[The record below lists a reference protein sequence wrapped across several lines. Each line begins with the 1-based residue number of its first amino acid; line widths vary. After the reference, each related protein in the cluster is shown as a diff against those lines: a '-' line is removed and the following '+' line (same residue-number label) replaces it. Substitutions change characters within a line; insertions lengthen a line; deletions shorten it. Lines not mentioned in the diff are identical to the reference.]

1 MSSNVPNIR
10 FVGGDAAGPSFLYM
24 NAMEHYDSQ
33 QIPLLE
39 SPGLAGPDL
48 AGSLAGPDLAGSA
61 IFDDADAGS
70 GAVEP
75 SIQSGVSN
83 LLQHH
88 MNTATSVLPDARD
101 ILRNWN
107 RQLRNTLQQQS
118 SANLAFLKAET
129 LTTIPALE
137 KHALFLKSIDTPGI
151 LSSPSWLSLY
161 VKDVVNKDEVLADLS
176 GVLGTS
182 ISGLQHTLREALHVY
197 QSTVA
202 DMFTAHTRLQKK
214 LDQTDQYTKKLMAL
228 TPPNDPSPEAE
239 TLRQSILTYANVQY
253 DSLKIKDDYVDFCTL
268 YTKFQAI
275 RSVLLLQQTAESS
288 PPICTICMTDPI
300 NMALTPC
307 GHTFCS
313 PCGSKQRS
321 QCYICRVAIRD
332 RQRLYFI

>member
-1 MSSNVPNIR
+1 
-10 FVGGDAAGPSFLYM
+10 
-24 NAMEHYDSQ
+24 
-33 QIPLLE
+33 
-39 SPGLAGPDL
+39 
-48 AGSLAGPDLAGSA
+48 
-61 IFDDADAGS
+61 
-70 GAVEP
+70 
-75 SIQSGVSN
+75 
-83 LLQHH
+83 
-88 MNTATSVLPDARD
+88 
-101 ILRNWN
+101 
-107 RQLRNTLQQQS
+107 
-118 SANLAFLKAET
+118 
-129 LTTIPALE
+129 LE

-161 VKDVVNKDEVLADLS
+161 VKDVVNKNEVLADLS

-197 QSTVA
+197 QSTVT
-202 DMFTAHTRLQKK
+202 DMFAAHTRLQKK

-253 DSLKIKDDYVDFCTL
+253 DSLKIKDDYIDFCTL
-268 YTKFQAI
+268 YTKFQAV

-288 PPICTICMTDPI
+288 PPICTICMTDPV

-332 RQRLYFI
+332 RQRLYFL